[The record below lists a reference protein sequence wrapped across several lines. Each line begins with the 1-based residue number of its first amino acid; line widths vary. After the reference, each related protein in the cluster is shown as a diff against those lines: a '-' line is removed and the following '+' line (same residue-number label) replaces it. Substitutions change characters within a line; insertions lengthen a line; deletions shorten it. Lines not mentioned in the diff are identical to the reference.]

1 MSIRDAI
8 AWLFDVGD
16 GSEAEALEAEAL
28 KEGPSCARREQTGPR
43 ESLERQLYGQA
54 EAIRVLYQFGVCEE
68 RPAKPQGPKRGRG
81 LWVARY
87 VESLSSSLPDPVAAK
102 A

>member
-1 MSIRDAI
+1 MSIRKAV

-16 GSEAEALEAEAL
+16 GSEVAALRATH
-28 KEGPSCARREQTGPR
+28 SRQRREDARPR
-43 ESLERQLYGQA
+43 EAGEVQHLYGQA
-54 EAIRVLYQFGVCEE
+54 EAIRVLYQTAFLEE
-68 RPAKPQGPKRGRG
+68 SPPKPPRPRGGRG

-87 VESLSSSLPDPVAAK
+87 LDSLTSLPEPAGAK